1 MIVLRHNDSVVVY
14 SLGMDFIRDIRIPI
28 GPVFHYLALSPTRLL
43 VFDVF
48 NRIVLIDTEKEKP
61 IEIDSPKG
69 TSPDKPIA
77 HSTVLKLGDDY
88 LFLPADTTI
97 RKSSYVYFTKENKF
111 RRINIKFPD
120 YCFAFRKGKEGAFFL
135 LDKDCGDFK
144 ACSFETAYKNR
155 EFVPELVIE
164 KKVISETM
172 WCQDPFKFASSVA
185 HLSVEKQEL
194 ILVSSDKPYMTAS
207 FNQKLGEEHY
217 TPNCVR
223 ETFEFPETGKAF
235 LLKNGICQ
243 KVSGLKYSPFLPYYN
258 KFSDSV
264 FFLNNKEGT
273 LDAYSTDD
281 LTLLTSF
288 PSSAISPNSIF
299 LPDGRMVYEIN
310 GDTYLSDSSPL
321 AIATKKLE
329 ELKRGH

>member
-14 SLGMDFIRDIRIPI
+14 SLGMDFIRDIKIPF

-77 HSTVLKLGDDY
+77 HSAVLKLGDDY
-88 LFLPADTTI
+88 LFLPTNTAI
-97 RKSSYVYFTKENKF
+97 RKSSYVYCTRENKF
-111 RRINIKFPD
+111 RRINIKLPD
-120 YCFAFRKGKEGAFFL
+120 YCFAFWKGKEGAFFL
-135 LDKDCGDFK
+135 LDEDCGDFK
-144 ACSFETAYKNR
+144 ACSFETAYKKR

-164 KKVISETM
+164 KKVISETV

-194 ILVSSDKPYMTAS
+194 ILVSSDKPYKTAS
-207 FNQKLGEEHY
+207 FSQKLGKEHY
-217 TPNCVR
+217 MPNSVR
-223 ETFEFPETGKAF
+223 ETLEYPETGKAF
-235 LLKNGICQ
+235 LLKNGSQ
-243 KVSGLKYSPFLPYYN
+243 KVLGLKYRPFLFHYN
-258 KFSDSV
+258 NFSDSII
-264 FFLNNKEGT
+264 FLNNGEGT

-288 PSSAISPNSIF
+288 PSLTISPNSIF
-299 LPDGRMVYEIN
+299 LPDGRMAYEIN

-321 AIATKKLE
+321 AVATEKLE